1 MNIHLSRRVRATIA
15 TIAVVSVTLP
25 AAGVSA
31 QRWDNEP
38 TAYLYHT
45 TCAEAAG
52 SRNATEI
59 GELEDD
65 RITLR
70 RVWREIGTSGD
81 RPSGMWGEIDDID
94 RIGDVQSL
102 VDGDNAVVIHQD
114 DSSRS
119 PIIAC
124 VDIEGTIDADGALLL
139 DIAEVDGSGMDGR
152 VMIRPEDRDDDE
164 IEFVVGL
171 WPVGSVAPVAE
182 ATPAA

>member
-1 MNIHLSRRVRATIA
+1 VINSLSRRTRIA
-15 TIAVVSVTLP
+15 AAAVALTAISLSTP
-25 AAGVSA
+25 GGSA

-38 TAYLYHT
+38 TVYLYHT
-45 TCAEAAG
+45 TCADAAT

-59 GELEDD
+59 SDLESD
-65 RITLR
+65 RITLD
-70 RVWREIGTSGD
+70 RVWREIGTSDD
-81 RPSGMWGEIDDID
+81 RPNGMLGEIDDID
-94 RIGDVQSL
+94 RLGDVQSL

-114 DSSRS
+114 ESRQS

-124 VDIEGTIDADGALLL
+124 VDIEGTVNADGALML

-164 IEFVVGL
+164 IEFVIGL

-182 ATPAA
+182 ATPAS